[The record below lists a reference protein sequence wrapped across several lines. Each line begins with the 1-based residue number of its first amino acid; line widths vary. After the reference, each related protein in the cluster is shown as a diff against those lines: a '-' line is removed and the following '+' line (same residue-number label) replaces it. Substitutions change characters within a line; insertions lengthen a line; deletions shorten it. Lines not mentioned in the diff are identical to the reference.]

1 MLVTIPLRFSNA
13 YLVKG
18 QQPVLIDSGSPG
30 DEARIIRALDAHR
43 FSLRDLRLIIHTHA
57 HMDHAGSTAAL
68 IQKAGIP
75 ALIHARDYDNL
86 VAGKNGRILHR
97 SFIGWLIK
105 KFIVKEYDPVRA
117 DIIFQNKIDL
127 SDFGIDGKLV
137 HTPGHTPGSCS
148 VLLSNGDALVGDLMM
163 GGWIGGYIIPEQPG
177 YHYFIDD
184 VDALHRSMRKL
195 LDMGAQRFFPGHG
208 GPLERADVEKFLRKS
223 FPIPTT

>member
-86 VAGKNGRILHR
+86 VSGKNGEIIHH
-97 SFIGWLIK
+97 SFMGWLVK
-105 KFIVKEYDPVRA
+105 KFIVKEYDPVRPTSFSKR
-117 DIIFQNKIDL
+117 DR
-127 SDFGIDGKLV
+127 SHDFGMMVLV
-137 HTPGHTPGSCS
+137 HTPDTPS
-148 VLLSNGDALVGDLMM
+148 VR
-163 GGWIGGYIIPEQPG
+163 YI
-177 YHYFIDD
+177 
-184 VDALHRSMRKL
+184 SMVMR
-195 LDMGAQRFFPGHG
+195 
-208 GPLERADVEKFLRKS
+208 
-223 FPIPTT
+223 